1 VLRVTAKRRHFARC
15 FARSGEGHDQATNP
29 IDLVLAGARH
39 GRSRLLAVAASAG
52 RLLARNPDGSSRLH
66 GKAPGDPVSRPALD
80 IPVSGRRAAG
90 ALASP
95 EFLLVAAC
103 CRWPPSQSRNA
114 AVEAAAAPVADWNA
128 VVLTARRQRVAGLV
142 YDALLAAGVPLPAAA
157 AAEFARRA
165 QTIFRKNLLLAAETG
180 RLQKLL
186 DAAEIPSV
194 ALKGVALAQLV
205 YGSLK
210 IKDTHDI
217 DLLVPQDR
225 AIAAMAL
232 LERDGYALSFPANH
246 LSATQRRAVV
256 RYSREVAFIHRD
268 SRVFTELQWRVADNP
283 ELLKEV
289 HAASPTQNVVV
300 ADGLSART
308 LTRDDLFA
316 YLCIHGAHHA
326 WSRLKWLADLNA
338 FVAATDVMHL
348 HRYAQAKGAG
358 FCSGQAL
365 LLCQHLFALPLPDS
379 LASELQGTAR
389 VRKLYAIAAD
399 AMADRTRGAG
409 GGGNMPAAARSFWTQ
424 FLLGQGW
431 AFFAA
436 QCRIASIG
444 IIDVI
449 SLPLPPYLHF
459 LYPLLRLPLWL
470 WRRAT
475 ASRPPER
482 NR

>member
-1 VLRVTAKRRHFARC
+1 M
-15 FARSGEGHDQATNP
+15 ATSA
-29 IDLVLAGARH
+29 V
-39 GRSRLLAVAASAG
+39 RLLAW
-52 RLLARNPDGSSRLH
+52 NPDGSSRWH

-90 ALASP
+90 ALALP

-103 CRWPPSQSRNA
+103 CRWPPSQSRDA
-114 AVEAAAAPVADWNA
+114 AVQAAAAPVADWNP
-128 VVLTARRQRVAGLV
+128 VILTARRHRVAGLV
-142 YDALLAAGVPLPAAA
+142 YDALLATGVQLPATA

-165 QTIFRKNLLLAAETG
+165 QTIFRKNLLLAAETC
-180 RLQKLL
+180 RLQKQL
-186 DAAEIPSV
+186 DAAGIPSV
-194 ALKGVALAQLV
+194 ALKGVALAQLA

-210 IKDTHDI
+210 VKDTHDI
-217 DLLVPQDR
+217 DLLIPQDR

-232 LERDGYALSFPANH
+232 LERDGYALSFPANQ

-268 SRVFTELQWRVADNP
+268 NGVFTELQWRVADNP

-300 ADGLSART
+300 AQNVTAADALSART
-308 LTRDDLFA
+308 LARDDLFA

-338 FVAATDVMHL
+338 FLAAAGADVMHL

-358 FCSGQAL
+358 LCSGQAL
-365 LLCQHLFALPLPDS
+365 LLCQHLFALPLPDN
-379 LASELQGTAR
+379 LAAELQGTAR

-399 AMADRTRGAG
+399 AMADRTRGE
-409 GGGNMPAAARSFWTQ
+409 GGGNVPAAARSFWTQ

-436 QCRIASIG
+436 QCRVASIG

-482 NR
+482 SR

>member
-1 VLRVTAKRRHFARC
+1 
-15 FARSGEGHDQATNP
+15 
-29 IDLVLAGARH
+29 
-39 GRSRLLAVAASAG
+39 
-52 RLLARNPDGSSRLH
+52 LH

-80 IPVSGRRAAG
+80 IPVSGRHTAG

-103 CRWPPSQSRNA
+103 CRWPPSRSRNA
-114 AVEAAAAPVADWNA
+114 AVQAAAAPVADWDA
-128 VVLTARRQRVAGLV
+128 VALTARRQRVAGLV
-142 YDALLAAGVPLPAAA
+142 YDALLAAGVQLPAAP

-165 QTIFRKNLLLAAETG
+165 QAIFRKNLLLAAETC

-186 DAAEIPSV
+186 DASEIPSI
-194 ALKGVALAQLV
+194 ALKGVALAQLA

-210 IKDTHDI
+210 VKDTHDI
-217 DLLVPQDR
+217 DLLVPQHR
-225 AIAAMAL
+225 AVAAMAL
-232 LERDGYALSFPANH
+232 LERDGYALSFPSSQ
-246 LSATQRRAVV
+246 LSATQRSAVV

-283 ELLKEV
+283 ELLKDV
-289 HAASPTQNVVV
+289 HAGSPTQNVAVAQNDAV
-300 ADGLSART
+300 ADALSVRT
-308 LTRDDLFA
+308 LARDDLFA

-338 FVAATDVMHL
+338 FIAASGADVMHL

-365 LLCQHLFALPLPDS
+365 LLCRHLFALPLPDS

-389 VRKLYAIAAD
+389 VRQLYAIATN
-399 AMADRTRGAG
+399 AMADRTRG
-409 GGGNMPAAARSFWTQ
+409 NEPPAARSFWTQ

-431 AFFAA
+431 AFFAV
-436 QCRIASIG
+436 QCRNASIG

-470 WRRAT
+470 WRRA
-475 ASRPPER
+475 ASSRPPER

>member
-1 VLRVTAKRRHFARC
+1 MLCCASQQNGAQNGAIVRVEQGQDAI
-15 FARSGEGHDQATNP
+15 GEDAM
-29 IDLVLAGARH
+29 DEEFD
-39 GRSRLLAVAASAG
+39 GRMRTEIMRDA
-52 RLLARNPDGSSRLH
+52 D
-66 GKAPGDPVSRPALD
+66 D
-80 IPVSGRRAAG
+80 IAG
-90 ALASP
+90 ALSDADRHVAVTSGTSLASP
-95 EFLLVAAC
+95 AFLLVAAC

-114 AVEAAAAPVADWNA
+114 AVQAAAAPVADWNA
-128 VVLTARRQRVAGLV
+128 VVVTARRQRVAGLV
-142 YDALLAAGVPLPAAA
+142 YEALLTAGVQLPAAP

-165 QTIFRKNLLLAAETG
+165 QAIFRKNLLLAAEMC

-186 DAAEIPSV
+186 DAAKIPSV
-194 ALKGVALAQLV
+194 ALKGVALAQLA

-210 IKDTHDI
+210 AKDTHDI
-217 DLLVPQDR
+217 DLLVPPDR
-225 AIAAMAL
+225 AVAAMAL
-232 LERDGYALSFPANH
+232 LERDGYALSFPSSQ

-283 ELLKEV
+283 ELLKDI
-289 HAASPTQNVVV
+289 HAGSSTQNIAVV
-300 ADGLSART
+300 DSLSVRT

-316 YLCIHGAHHA
+316 YLCIHGAYHA

-338 FVAATDVMHL
+338 FIAATGADVMHL

-358 FCSGQAL
+358 LCSGQAL
-365 LLCQHLFALPLPDS
+365 LLCRNLFALPLPNG
-379 LASELQGTAR
+379 LAAELQGTAR

-399 AMADRTRGAG
+399 AMADRIRGENS
-409 GGGNMPAAARSFWTQ
+409 GGNAPAAARSFLTQ

-470 WRRAT
+470 WRRAA

>member
-1 VLRVTAKRRHFARC
+1 MLCCASQQNGAQNGAVVRVEQGQDTI
-15 FARSGEGHDQATNP
+15 GEDAM
-29 IDLVLAGARH
+29 DEEFD
-39 GRSRLLAVAASAG
+39 GRTRTEIMRDA
-52 RLLARNPDGSSRLH
+52 D
-66 GKAPGDPVSRPALD
+66 D
-80 IPVSGRRAAG
+80 IAG
-90 ALASP
+90 ALSDADRHVAVTSGTSLASP
-95 EFLLVAAC
+95 AFLLVAAC

-114 AVEAAAAPVADWNA
+114 AVQAAAAPVADWNA
-128 VVLTARRQRVAGLV
+128 VVVTARRQRVAGLV
-142 YDALLAAGVPLPAAA
+142 YEALLTAGVQLPAAP

-165 QTIFRKNLLLAAETG
+165 QAIFRKNLLLAAEMC

-186 DAAEIPSV
+186 DAAKIPSV
-194 ALKGVALAQLV
+194 ALKGVALAQLA

-210 IKDTHDI
+210 AKDTHDI
-217 DLLVPQDR
+217 DLLVPPDR
-225 AIAAMAL
+225 AVAAMAL
-232 LERDGYALSFPANH
+232 LERDGYALSFPSSQ

-283 ELLKEV
+283 ELLKDI
-289 HAASPTQNVVV
+289 HAGSSTQNIAVV
-300 ADGLSART
+300 DSLSVRT

-316 YLCIHGAHHA
+316 YLCIHGAYHA

-338 FVAATDVMHL
+338 FIAATGADVMHL

-358 FCSGQAL
+358 LCSGQAL
-365 LLCQHLFALPLPDS
+365 LLCRNLFALPLPNG
-379 LASELQGTAR
+379 LAAELQGTAR

-399 AMADRTRGAG
+399 AMADRIRGENS
-409 GGGNMPAAARSFWTQ
+409 GGNAPAAARSFLTQ

-470 WRRAT
+470 WRRA
-475 ASRPPER
+475 AAPAPPGP

>member
-1 VLRVTAKRRHFARC
+1 
-15 FARSGEGHDQATNP
+15 
-29 IDLVLAGARH
+29 
-39 GRSRLLAVAASAG
+39 
-52 RLLARNPDGSSRLH
+52 
-66 GKAPGDPVSRPALD
+66 
-80 IPVSGRRAAG
+80 
-90 ALASP
+90 
-95 EFLLVAAC
+95 
-103 CRWPPSQSRNA
+103 
-114 AVEAAAAPVADWNA
+114 
-128 VVLTARRQRVAGLV
+128 
-142 YDALLAAGVPLPAAA
+142 
-157 AAEFARRA
+157 
-165 QTIFRKNLLLAAETG
+165 
-180 RLQKLL
+180 
-186 DAAEIPSV
+186 
-194 ALKGVALAQLV
+194 
-205 YGSLK
+205 
-210 IKDTHDI
+210 
-217 DLLVPQDR
+217 
-225 AIAAMAL
+225 
-232 LERDGYALSFPANH
+232 
-246 LSATQRRAVV
+246 V

-283 ELLKEV
+283 ELLKDV
-289 HAASPTQNVVV
+289 HAGSPTQNVAVAQNDVV
-300 ADGLSART
+300 ADALSVRT
-308 LTRDDLFA
+308 LARDDLFA

-338 FVAATDVMHL
+338 FIVATGADVMHL

-475 ASRPPER
+475 ASRPPKR
-482 NR
+482 SR

>member
-1 VLRVTAKRRHFARC
+1 MLCCASQQNGAQNGAIVRVEQGQDAI
-15 FARSGEGHDQATNP
+15 GEDAM
-29 IDLVLAGARH
+29 DEEFD
-39 GRSRLLAVAASAG
+39 GRMRTEIMRDA
-52 RLLARNPDGSSRLH
+52 D
-66 GKAPGDPVSRPALD
+66 D
-80 IPVSGRRAAG
+80 IAG
-90 ALASP
+90 ALSDADRHVAVTSGTSLASP
-95 EFLLVAAC
+95 AFLLVAAC

-114 AVEAAAAPVADWNA
+114 AVQAAAAPVADWNA
-128 VVLTARRQRVAGLV
+128 VVVTARRQRVAGLV
-142 YDALLAAGVPLPAAA
+142 YEALLTAGVQLPAAP

-165 QTIFRKNLLLAAETG
+165 QAIFRKNLLLAAEMC

-186 DAAEIPSV
+186 DAAKIPSV
-194 ALKGVALAQLV
+194 ALKGVALAQLA

-210 IKDTHDI
+210 AKDTHDI
-217 DLLVPQDR
+217 DLLVPPDR
-225 AIAAMAL
+225 AVAAMAL
-232 LERDGYALSFPANH
+232 LERDGYALSFPSSQ

-283 ELLKEV
+283 ELLKDI
-289 HAASPTQNVVV
+289 HAGSSTQNIAVV
-300 ADGLSART
+300 DSLSVRT

-316 YLCIHGAHHA
+316 YLCIHGAYHA

-338 FVAATDVMHL
+338 FIAATGADVMHL

-358 FCSGQAL
+358 LCSGQAL
-365 LLCQHLFALPLPDS
+365 LLCRNLFALPLPNG
-379 LASELQGTAR
+379 LAAELQGTAR
-389 VRKLYAIAAD
+389 VRKLYAITTD
-399 AMADRTRGAG
+399 AMADRIRGENS
-409 GGGNMPAAARSFWTQ
+409 GGNAPAAARSFRTQ

-470 WRRAT
+470 WRRAA

>member
-1 VLRVTAKRRHFARC
+1 MLCCASQQNGAQNGAIVRVEQGQDAIGEDAMDEEFDGRTRTEIMRATDDIAGAPSDADRHVAVTA
-15 FARSGEGHDQATNP
+15 GMP
-29 IDLVLAGARH
+29 
-39 GRSRLLAVAASAG
+39 
-52 RLLARNPDGSSRLH
+52 P
-66 GKAPGDPVSRPALD
+66 
-80 IPVSGRRAAG
+80 
-90 ALASP
+90 ASP
-95 EFLLVAAC
+95 AFLLVAAC

-114 AVEAAAAPVADWNA
+114 AVQAAAAPVADWNA
-128 VVLTARRQRVAGLV
+128 VVVTARRQRVAGLV
-142 YDALLAAGVPLPAAA
+142 YEALLAASVQLPAAP

-165 QTIFRKNLLLAAETG
+165 QAIFRKNLLLAAETC

-194 ALKGVALAQLV
+194 ALKGVALAQLA

-210 IKDTHDI
+210 VKDTHDI
-217 DLLVPQDR
+217 DLLVPPDR
-225 AIAAMAL
+225 AVAAMAL
-232 LERDGYALSFPANH
+232 LERDGYALSFPSSQLN
-246 LSATQRRAVV
+246 ATQRRAVV

-283 ELLKEV
+283 ELLKDV
-289 HAASPTQNVVV
+289 HAGSPTQNVVV
-300 ADGLSART
+300 AQNVVAADALSVRT

-316 YLCIHGAHHA
+316 YLCIHGAYHA

-338 FVAATDVMHL
+338 FIAATGADVMRL

-358 FCSGQAL
+358 LCSGQAL
-365 LLCQHLFALPLPDS
+365 LLCRHLFALPLPDS
-379 LASELQGTAR
+379 LAAELQGTAR
-389 VRKLYAIAAD
+389 VRKLCAIATD
-399 AMADRTRGAG
+399 AMADRIRGKDAG
-409 GGGNMPAAARSFWTQ
+409 GNAPAAARSFWTQ

-431 AFFAA
+431 TFFAA

-470 WRRAT
+470 WRRAA

>member
-1 VLRVTAKRRHFARC
+1 MGFDSD
-15 FARSGEGHDQATNP
+15 RSMACSQPPFGGSGGSW
-29 IDLVLAGARH
+29 L
-39 GRSRLLAVAASAG
+39 AASTRCASEG
-52 RLLARNPDGSSRLH
+52 WLLARDPDGSSRLH
-66 GKAPGDPVSRPALD
+66 GNAPGDPVSRPALD
-80 IPVSGRRAAG
+80 IPVSGRRTAG

-95 EFLLVAAC
+95 EFLLIAAC

-114 AVEAAAAPVADWNA
+114 AVQAAAAPVTDWNA
-128 VVLTARRQRVAGLV
+128 VVLAARRQRVAGLV
-142 YDALLAAGVPLPAAA
+142 YDALSAAGVQPPAAP
-157 AAEFARRA
+157 AAELARRA
-165 QTIFRKNLLLAAETG
+165 QAIYRKNLLLAAETS

-186 DAAEIPSV
+186 DAAGIPSV
-194 ALKGVALAQLV
+194 VLKGVALAQLA

-210 IKDTHDI
+210 VKHTRDI
-217 DLLVPQDR
+217 DLLIPPDR
-225 AIAAMAL
+225 AVAAMAL
-232 LERDGYALSFPANH
+232 LERDGYALSFPSTH

-256 RYSREVAFIHRD
+256 RYSREVAFIHPD
-268 SRVFTELQWRVADNP
+268 IGTYLELQWRVADNP

-289 HAASPTQNVVV
+289 HAGSPTQNVVV
-300 ADGLSART
+300 ADGLCVRT
-308 LTRDDLFA
+308 LARDDLFA

-338 FVAATDVMHL
+338 FIAATDADVGHL

-365 LLCQHLFALPLPDS
+365 LLCRHLFALPLPDNLS
-379 LASELQGTAR
+379 SELQGTAR

-399 AMADRTRGAG
+399 AVADRTRGEG
-409 GGGNMPAAARSFWTQ
+409 GGGNAPPAWRGFWTQ

-436 QCRIASIG
+436 QCRIASVG

-449 SLPLPPYLHF
+449 SLPLPPYLRF

-470 WRRAT
+470 WRRAA
-475 ASRPPER
+475 ASRPSER